1 MRVPRLDPRSMLV
14 VGLLLIVG
22 GVLVRCTTPMLM
34 WSGDAFYAFD
44 VSVDLGGLVLT
55 ALDQV
60 LLPLGVAFVAGA
72 FVLAAL
78 VPRGQDGLPP
88 R

>member
-14 VGLLLIVG
+14 VGLALVVV
-22 GVLVRCTTPMLM
+22 GVLLRCGIYGL
-34 WSGDAFYAFD
+34 YAPDF
-44 VSVDLGGLVLT
+44 SIDLFALVVT

-60 LLPLGVAFVAGA
+60 LVPLGVAFVAGA

-78 VPRGQDGLPP
+78 APHEQDNLPP
-88 R
+88 QY